1 MSRSNRHA
9 APAAAPASGSSFMA
23 AAGGLV
29 RPVIASSVLFMLV
42 TGLAYPLVTTGV
54 ANVLFPS
61 QARGSLVVRDGV
73 TVGSAVI
80 GQSFARPEYF
90 HPRPSATVGT
100 DPADP
105 AKTVDQPY
113 NAAGSGASNQ
123 GAASKKLLADIAAR
137 VRAYRQEN
145 GLAPDAP
152 VPVDAVTAS
161 ASGLD
166 PEISIANARLQAAR
180 VAKAR
185 GVAPDQVTALVERVA
200 APRQLAVL
208 GEPRVRV
215 LELNMALDRALGKA
229 AGAR

>member
-1 MSRSNRHA
+1 
-9 APAAAPASGSSFMA
+9 MA

-29 RPVIASSVLFMLV
+29 RPVIVSSVLFMLV

-90 HPRPSATVGT
+90 HPRPSATVGA

-185 GVAPDQVTALVERVA
+185 GVAPDRVTALVGRVA

>member
-1 MSRSNRHA
+1 
-9 APAAAPASGSSFMA
+9 MA

-152 VPVDAVTAS
+152 VPVDAVMAS

>member
-185 GVAPDQVTALVERVA
+185 GVASDQVTALVERVA